1 MSILRASPSYTDT
14 LRDVQALDLLH
25 YQLVSGHPEQKSA
38 FVPPPSYLALIS
50 TLVVHPKLTTR
61 ASSAEDLEASNLAL
75 RYLWATAK
83 LLGSAKLPLI
93 EAFHFRD
100 GRSSTLRGGR
110 RRANDKDFT
119 SPTSIAGPHSLNSV
133 FAITEALWEQVGDFW
148 QVVGWAFNCSI
159 LHKHRWER
167 WSLWLD
173 LMISWFEDD
182 LKHRGNT
189 YRGAHHGA
197 EVSRPPIDSLL
208 LYYLSRDTFHG
219 RRQRRIISSIFADG
233 TKSVSAFPEVWK
245 HETRLRKK
253 KEAMEE
259 KASDRV
265 KIDIE
270 EDQYR
275 DYQLREESD
284 LEEAPLSSTKSHSTV
299 KSDITAFSEG
309 PQALDLRL
317 RLLAL
322 VAQACWDF
330 PNLVMSTSNFYDQVV
345 EHLRPLPLPTF
356 SLFLSSSSLHN
367 FQIDAA
373 AALILN
379 LLGSLT
385 ISSAPAP
392 PEGTVSQQLLE
403 KCYLPYPALT
413 STLSDNAKMSICIEA
428 ALGLL
433 LSHNMLSWTI
443 DLERTAYKGIDARHK
458 KCAGSDGL
466 KTWLHASSLR
476 IKGIILVL
484 KQIDD

>member
-1 MSILRASPSYTDT
+1 MESTSKKDYVSIPHTSPSYTDI

-25 YQLVSGHPEQKSA
+25 YQLVSGHSEQKSA

-75 RYLWATAK
+75 GYLWATAK

-93 EAFHFRD
+93 EAFHFRA
-100 GRSSTLRGGR
+100 GRSSSLRGGR
-110 RRANDKDFT
+110 RRANDKDVT
-119 SPTSIAGPHSLNSV
+119 PPTSVVGPHSLNSV
-133 FAITEALWEQVGDFW
+133 FATTEALWEQVGDFW

-189 YRGAHHGA
+189 YKGAHHGA
-197 EVSRPPIDSLL
+197 EASRPPIDSLF
-208 LYYLSRDTFHG
+208 LYYLSHDTLHNG
-219 RRQRRIISSIFADG
+219 RQRKIISSIFADG
-233 TKSVSAFPEVWK
+233 TKSLSVFPEVWK
-245 HETRLRKK
+245 HETKLRKK
-253 KEAMEE
+253 KEAMQE

-284 LEEAPLSSTKSHSTV
+284 LEEAPLSSAKSHSTA
-299 KSDITAFSEG
+299 KSDVTTFSEG
-309 PQALDLRL
+309 SQALDLRL

-345 EHLRPLPLPTF
+345 EHLRPLPLPIF
-356 SLFLSSSSLHN
+356 YLFLSSYSLHN
-367 FQIDAA
+367 F
-373 AALILN
+373 
-379 LLGSLT
+379 
-385 ISSAPAP
+385 
-392 PEGTVSQQLLE
+392 
-403 KCYLPYPALT
+403 K
-413 STLSDNAKMSICIEA
+413 
-428 ALGLL
+428 
-433 LSHNMLSWTI
+433 
-443 DLERTAYKGIDARHK
+443 
-458 KCAGSDGL
+458 
-466 KTWLHASSLR
+466 
-476 IKGIILVL
+476 
-484 KQIDD
+484 